1 MHQPGEKWTY
11 GLNTD
16 LLGYLIEVVSGMS
29 LDEFFKKKIFE
40 PLGMK
45 DTYFY
50 LPKEKRNRLATLYT
64 EDSTKH
70 IIKDGETYETKW
82 YNLC

>member
-16 LLGYLIEVVSGMS
+16 LLGYLVEVASGTS
-29 LDEFFKKKIFE
+29 LDEFFRKKIFD

-45 DTYFY
+45 DTYLF
-50 LPKEKRNRLATLYT
+50 TQ
-64 EDSTKH
+64 
-70 IIKDGETYETKW
+70 
-82 YNLC
+82 

>member
-16 LLGYLIEVVSGMS
+16 LLGCLAEVISGMS
-29 LDEFFKKKIFE
+29 LDEFFKKRIFE

-45 DTYFY
+45 DTYF
-50 LPKEKRNRLATLYT
+50 LVPKEKQPV
-64 EDSTKH
+64 
-70 IIKDGETYETKW
+70 
-82 YNLC
+82 